1 MHLALLLPMMF
12 QNELVFQD
20 CHLHTERTNDLAF
33 PYKYDSDLGC
43 YNAKWLPY
51 ISTSVFLTDCQKRK
65 CESRL
70 RKAPFSRLSGGVVE
84 PYPWFS
90 FSVLRNVHNWIVLY
104 RFRKVQQGEG
114 ERGST
119 CYRSPRGRS
128 FCIIQELGG
137 RRRRHPRATIWIAI
151 RLEQGHTASQAG
163 SSPVS
168 SRLLMVLGAFLRCVG
183 KTWRTMEPWPDSGGR
198 GETHGTDGNGVKE
211 RTAAIR

>member
-1 MHLALLLPMMF
+1 M
-12 QNELVFQD
+12 
-20 CHLHTERTNDLAF
+20 
-33 PYKYDSDLGC
+33 
-43 YNAKWLPY
+43 
-51 ISTSVFLTDCQKRK
+51 TDCQKRE
-65 CESRL
+65 CESRS
-70 RKAPFSRLSGGVVE
+70 RKAPFPRLSGVVVE

-151 RLEQGHTASQAG
+151 RPEQGIP
-163 SSPVS
+163 SSLLP
-168 SRLLMVLGAFLRCVG
+168 LMVLIAFYDAQEKHAEQWRRGLILEGQARQAGGG
-183 KTWRTMEPWPDSGGR
+183 KQGQGKDCRDSLNIQANNR
-198 GETHGTDGNGVKE
+198 
-211 RTAAIR
+211 